1 MTKSKKWVDM
11 LKKDPVPTLLNKG
24 LLPIRYVTAQR
35 FYPHDEELLDFLR
48 TELFRFKPREQLLD
62 TQLPDGFWKAA
73 NKFKIEERNRAISF
87 LLQLQKMTQLHDYGC
102 TRDMPPIQRGI
113 IALLKTQKPDGKFP
127 LLLHHHGYTLWLLAQ
142 YDLIGN
148 PFVEKGY
155 RWLAKRQRSDG
166 GWLSPAMVPSGVSL
180 KTTKSG
186 IWTTLFALQ
195 AFSVHSRL
203 RHSDV
208 CQKAAVFVLDN
219 YLEKSHTTL
228 FPEQDAWNFLYTD
241 YSDNG
246 LFRGGTLRFVEALAP
261 LADYHSHPNFKKAV
275 NWLLDLQMSS
285 GLLPAVAG
293 TSKEGDFTVTL
304 RFVTALKEME
314 RAAS

>member
-1 MTKSKKWVDM
+1 M
-11 LKKDPVPTLLNKG
+11 LKKDPIPTLLNKG
-24 LLPIRYVTAQR
+24 PLPIRYITAQR
-35 FYPHDEELLDFLR
+35 FYPHDEELLNFLR
-48 TELFRFKPREQLLD
+48 AEILRFKPREQLLD
-62 TQLPDGFWKAA
+62 TQLPDGLWKTT
-73 NKFKIEERNRAISF
+73 NKYQIEERNRAISF

-102 TRDMPPIQRGI
+102 TRDIPPIQRGI

-186 IWTTLFALQ
+186 VWTTLFAFQ

-208 CQKAAVFVLDN
+208 CRKAATFVLDN

-293 TSKEGDFTVTL
+293 TSKEGDFATTL
-304 RFVTALKEME
+304 RFVSALKEME
-314 RAAS
+314 KATS

>member
-1 MTKSKKWVDM
+1 M

-24 LLPIRYVTAQR
+24 PLPIRYITAQR
-35 FYPHDEELLDFLR
+35 FYPHDEELLNFLR
-48 TELFRFKPREQLLD
+48 AEILRFKPREQLLD
-62 TQLPDGFWKAA
+62 TQLPDGLWKTT
-73 NKFKIEERNRAISF
+73 NKYQIEEQNRAISF

-102 TRDMPPIQRGI
+102 TRDIPPIQRGI

-186 IWTTLFALQ
+186 VWTTLFAFQ

-208 CQKAAVFVLDN
+208 CRKAATFVLDN

-275 NWLLDLQMSS
+275 NWLLDLQMNS

-293 TSKEGDFTVTL
+293 TSKEGDFATTL
-304 RFVTALKEME
+304 RFVSALKEME
-314 RAAS
+314 KATS